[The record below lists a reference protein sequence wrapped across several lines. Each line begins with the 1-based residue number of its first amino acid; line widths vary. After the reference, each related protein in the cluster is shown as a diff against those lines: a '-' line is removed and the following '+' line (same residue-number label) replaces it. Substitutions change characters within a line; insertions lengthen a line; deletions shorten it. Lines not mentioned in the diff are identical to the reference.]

1 MCLVLSVFCAVHQ
14 PSAELFSHFDRLLL
28 LKSGGRE
35 VFFGDLG
42 EDGLNVAEYFT
53 SAKLEPGFEQPEL
66 PEKVNIASW
75 MLDVIGAG
83 TVSFIRC
90 ILSYA
95 SLLACRSYCI
105 DT

>member
-1 MCLVLSVFCAVHQ
+1 MFCFSCFCAVHQ

-53 SAKLEPGFEQPEL
+53 SAKLEPGFEQPDL

-83 TVSFIRC
+83 TVSSHAAAFHSFGRVADSMPRTPC
-90 ILSYA
+90 
-95 SLLACRSYCI
+95 
-105 DT
+105 